1 MSYTIKI
8 ATIDKTSLLIA
19 GSLSVSRKA
28 GHDNNC
34 SFSIKTTAA
43 VYMPDVGLDVQVL
56 NGATVIFGGIIQT
69 ITHKKYE
76 GGSGNDKLIV
86 LEVTSNGYGSIPS
99 RRTIDMTYDQKTA
112 AYVVNDIVTNVLSGE
127 GITAGTIST
136 GASPVGENGEYDAV
150 CKSCSEIL
158 NDMAAASGYMWY
170 IDDTKA
176 LHFVDGLTE
185 TAAAHDIVEGGAF
198 TDFEIENYEKSLDGY
213 ANKVFIRG
221 GTGDDGYPVKTY
233 QQDTTEQ
240 TARTVIEGGT
250 GVYGTVINDSNIEVL
265 ADATTTA
272 ANALKKYG
280 IIPRTLTIKSWIL
293 DWQPS
298 TKLKVNLPTFGIST
312 DTYYLI
318 ESVDLQDN
326 DGKNLYCTLQCSVRK
341 SDNFTTQTAQSGIE
355 YLGKVVSKAKE
366 GSSGSGST
374 YIDSTG
380 AIAQTNLYVD
390 TAWPAGAK
398 AKSVLVETDNPTIA
412 DSLPISTATTLTWA
426 SPPHINATGTTTVT
440 LPTGA
445 KAITGTTD
453 HSGVVMFCIRNAN
466 LEDGMVTV
474 TDGTLTAHLFPQE
487 SVTVRHITAWEAL
500 R

>member
-1 MSYTIKI
+1 MAYAIKI
-8 ATIDKTSLLIA
+8 ATVDKTSLLIA

-43 VYMPDVGLDVQVL
+43 TYLPDVGLDVQVL

-76 GGSGNDKLIV
+76 GGCGDDKLIV
-86 LEVTSNGYGSIPS
+86 LEISSNGYGSIPS
-99 RRTIDMTYDQKTA
+99 RRTIDMTYDQRTA

-127 GITAGTIST
+127 GITAGTLSA
-136 GASPVGENGEYDAV
+136 GANPVGENGEYDAI
-150 CKSCSEIL
+150 CKSCAEIL

-176 LHFVDGLTE
+176 LHFVADLAE
-185 TAAAHDIVEGGAF
+185 TAAAHDIVEGGTF
-198 TDFEIENYEKSLDGY
+198 TDFQIENYEKSLDGY
-213 ANKVFIRG
+213 ANKIFVRG
-221 GTGDDGYPVKTY
+221 GTGDDGYPVKTF
-233 QQDTTEQ
+233 QQDTSEQ
-240 TARTVIEGGT
+240 TERATIEGGT

-272 ANALKKYG
+272 TNALKKYG
-280 IIPRTLTIKSWIL
+280 IIPRTLTIKSWTL
-293 DWQPS
+293 DWLVG
-298 TKLKVNLPTFGIST
+298 TKLKVNLPTFGISE

-318 ESVDLQDN
+318 ESVTLQDE
-326 DGKNLYCTLQCSVRK
+326 DGKNLSCTLQCSVRK

-398 AKSVLVETDNPTIA
+398 AKSVLVDTDDYSRYDKSTLTVNTILAVDANEFIAANGTFTITLHAATQAGIIKKIYNVGTGLVTIA
-412 DSLPISTATTLTWA
+412 GT
-426 SPPHINATGTTTVT
+426 INGGTNMLLYPNESVG
-440 LPTGA
+440 L
-445 KAITGTTD
+445 I
-453 HSGVVMFCIRNAN
+453 
-466 LEDGMVTV
+466 
-474 TDGTLTAHLFPQE
+474 TDGT
-487 SVTVRHITAWEAL
+487 AW
-500 R
+500 RC